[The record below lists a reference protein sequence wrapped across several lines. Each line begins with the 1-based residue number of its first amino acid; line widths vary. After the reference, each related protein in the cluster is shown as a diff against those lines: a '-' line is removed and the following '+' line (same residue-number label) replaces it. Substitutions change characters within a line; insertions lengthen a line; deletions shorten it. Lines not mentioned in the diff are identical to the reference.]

1 MVLGTAVVV
10 VIVAIVL
17 LIGAVA
23 GAFSSETNGNNTG
36 AVGEQGTG
44 NSSLSDTALISNSAL
59 SGSASA
65 MNQQNSFQQ
74 APLYQALMPRTF
86 WQETAEP
93 ESVLVQDAC
102 ARKAQMQR
110 QHIIQEAA
118 DQAVTAET
126 LLQVDAAPEEP
137 QAFSLVQLA
146 GIEPEVISSS
156 IGIEPEAASSSA
168 GAEPEA
174 VSSSVG
180 AESGGSAPVDPSL
193 GFQPPFVAPTLSA
206 QDELQLQEA
215 ISAITSQGYDCGV
228 VAFNVNTGCGIAYNA
243 DTRIYGASSFK
254 GPYAAF
260 MCEAIGDAEGLSSS
274 TRSLIDD
281 TVQYSDNDSF
291 KTLRDTYDSHGFVDW
306 LESCG
311 VNSDIMDDT
320 HFPRYSAREAA
331 LLWLHTY
338 SYLQSDSEY
347 VSYLAQLFQNTNTS
361 FIRDGVDAAMA
372 DDAPVVMNKAG
383 WNASDARF
391 SGTCDAGIVE
401 YLGQTYIMAIMTNA
415 PDSDDSRTAVSN
427 VAQVLFS
434 IETVNRF

>member
-44 NSSLSDTALISNSAL
+44 NSSLSDTTLISNSAL

-146 GIEPEVISSS
+146 
-156 IGIEPEAASSSA
+156 GIEPEAASSSA

-291 KTLRDTYDSHGFVDW
+291 KTLRDTYDSHGFADW

>member
-44 NSSLSDTALISNSAL
+44 NSSLSDTTLISNSAL

-215 ISAITSQGYDCGV
+215 ISDL
-228 VAFNVNTGCGIAYNA
+228 
-243 DTRIYGASSFK
+243 RISF
-254 GPYAAF
+254 
-260 MCEAIGDAEGLSSS
+260 
-274 TRSLIDD
+274 
-281 TVQYSDNDSF
+281 
-291 KTLRDTYDSHGFVDW
+291 
-306 LESCG
+306 SC
-311 VNSDIMDDT
+311 I
-320 HFPRYSAREAA
+320 
-331 LLWLHTY
+331 
-338 SYLQSDSEY
+338 
-347 VSYLAQLFQNTNTS
+347 
-361 FIRDGVDAAMA
+361 
-372 DDAPVVMNKAG
+372 
-383 WNASDARF
+383 
-391 SGTCDAGIVE
+391 
-401 YLGQTYIMAIMTNA
+401 
-415 PDSDDSRTAVSN
+415 
-427 VAQVLFS
+427 
-434 IETVNRF
+434 